1 MNYSKQLKKQK
12 RKQLKLA
19 NAQQQLKSASAYG
32 ASKGSSSKGLVGFII
47 LCGFIANTMSANA
60 EAATHAASHSHLHSH
75 INSFE
80 AQNQT
85 ITMVT
90 GPNQNV
96 RL

>member
-19 NAQQQLKSASAYG
+19 NAQQQLKSGSAYG
-32 ASKGSSSKGLVGFII
+32 SNKGSSSKGLVGFII

-60 EAATHAASHSHLHSH
+60 EAATHVYSHLHSH

>member
-19 NAQQQLKSASAYG
+19 KELQNVRSGSAYG
-32 ASKGSSSKGLVGFII
+32 SSKDSSSKGLVGFIV

-60 EAATHAASHSHLHSH
+60 EAATHVPSYSHSLLHSH

-80 AQNQT
+80 AQDQT
-85 ITMVT
+85 INLVT
-90 GPNQNV
+90 GPA
-96 RL
+96 